1 MPACEM
7 PVMVG
12 TTVADVYLLS
22 MQAHK
27 AILETDEN
35 GRLSGLP
42 TLPPRAA
49 PVAVIFLYSETV
61 PVATVRR
68 PPCELAGLEIKSD
81 VTAPVIDLQ
90 DWNLDS

>member
-1 MPACEM
+1 
-7 PVMVG
+7 
-12 TTVADVYLLS
+12 
-22 MQAHK
+22 MQAHR

-42 TLPPRAA
+42 TLPPHAR
-49 PVAVIFLYSETV
+49 VEVIFLYPETG

-68 PPCELAGLEIKSD
+68 PPSELAGLEITGD